1 VKNDLT
7 QTHRDR
13 DDLPAIP
20 DAHAIA
26 EAILTRRP
34 PPPGLTPQQAVAA
47 ILDGEIAENDL
58 MAEELA
64 RRT

>member
-1 VKNDLT
+1 MKNDLT

-13 DDLPAIP
+13 DDLPAIQ
-20 DAHAIA
+20 DAQVIA
-26 EAILTRRP
+26 KAMLSRRT